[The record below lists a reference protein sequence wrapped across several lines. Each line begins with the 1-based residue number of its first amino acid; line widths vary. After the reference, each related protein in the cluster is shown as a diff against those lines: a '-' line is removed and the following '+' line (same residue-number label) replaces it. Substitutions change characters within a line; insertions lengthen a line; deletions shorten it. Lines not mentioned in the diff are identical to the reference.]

1 MTTDMLEKLR
11 AAKDR
16 ADSSEIDRKNY
27 AAYISDRIEA
37 GWSAEDVAEY
47 KAEVGRIMTEGSDDE
62 KSAAREFWA
71 HKRSGNSHIGINERI
86 RASIAAEKLEAA

>member
-27 AAYISDRIEA
+27 AAYIADRIEN

-62 KSAAREFWA
+62 KAAAREFWA
-71 HKRSGNSHIGINERI
+71 NKRNRNSEVGINERI

>member
-27 AAYISDRIEA
+27 AAYIADRIEN

-47 KAEVGRIMTEGSDDE
+47 KAEVGRIMTEGTDDE
-62 KSAAREFWA
+62 KAAAREFWA
-71 HKRSGNSHIGINERI
+71 HKRHRNPEVGINERI

>member
-27 AAYISDRIEA
+27 AAYIADRIEN

-62 KSAAREFWA
+62 KAAAREFWA
-71 HKRSGNSHIGINERI
+71 HKRCRNSEVGINERI
-86 RASIAAEKLEAA
+86 RASIAAEKMEAA